1 MSSYITANVYRLKLN
16 TTFNSNWENLRMSP
30 KKGILIFGIPLKKN
44 TRFSQKFGFLLIFF
58 FRNSEFYSKKK
69 FRFRNSG
76 KSEFMTEPLVVMQNL
91 EFYIIK
97 QESFFGQ
104 NNYLK
109 IEEFLK
115 IFNFKVNSQTLKS
128 APNAYKLL
136 SNILAI
142 ELNYI

>member
-76 KSEFMTEPLVVMQNL
+76 KSEFMTEPLFTLFDDDIVTGGFWGTNTMSGR
-91 EFYIIK
+91 Y
-97 QESFFGQ
+97 GQ
-104 NNYLK
+104 VLGK
-109 IEEFLK
+109 P
-115 IFNFKVNSQTLKS
+115 V
-128 APNAYKLL
+128 
-136 SNILAI
+136 
-142 ELNYI
+142 

>member
-76 KSEFMTEPLVVMQNL
+76 KSEFMTEPLPQSTLCKN
-91 EFYIIK
+91 K
-97 QESFFGQ
+97 NS
-104 NNYLK
+104 
-109 IEEFLK
+109 
-115 IFNFKVNSQTLKS
+115 NFSALRLDRDLGVSQGSKNHST
-128 APNAYKLL
+128 PNFDHPPSHPGPFPCTQKHTVQK
-136 SNILAI
+136 
-142 ELNYI
+142 

>member
-1 MSSYITANVYRLKLN
+1 
-16 TTFNSNWENLRMSP
+16 
-30 KKGILIFGIPLKKN
+30 
-44 TRFSQKFGFLLIFF
+44 
-58 FRNSEFYSKKK
+58 
-69 FRFRNSG
+69 
-76 KSEFMTEPLVVMQNL
+76 MQNL
-91 EFYIIK
+91 KFYIIK